1 MTTPLPTPLQAYAA
15 RSCPTMVQWDVL
27 GPAERAPTTEFQ
39 RLLRARGVAHEE
51 AIGAALMAAHPG
63 AVDAGAVGDR
73 VDRELTTVAAMEAG
87 AALIRRTRIPWDVE
101 GRRIG
106 EPDLLVRVGD
116 APVDGRWRYVPVEV
130 KLRRVLDESL
140 EEGEALPAGVQRLE
154 DLHVPAPEGC
164 VPADQGSGG
173 SGLADDLV
181 QLAHYHRL
189 LEARGRASVRAG
201 DGAALAG
208 IIGAEGVL
216 AWFRLDVER
225 LSVSEEIDPDRR
237 ESALDR
243 YDREFTHRVAVF
255 DAAVRHRED
264 PSLPLLEEPV
274 RVADFPECPWRDHGE
289 ALRVASGDVSV
300 LPRATRTTAWPAL
313 RAAGLGTLHA
323 LAAHDPAAGVPGLRD
338 AAVAT
343 LVDEARAL
351 VAPAFAH
358 RRRGL
363 TAVEV
368 PRADV
373 EVDVDMENPGPGD
386 GCGAYLWGAL
396 VTDRAGTGVVTPGYH
411 PAVVWDG
418 DTDAGGAAAFDAF
431 WTWLTD
437 LRRACDDAGASLRLY
452 CWHQQAEVGCLRD
465 GARLLLAAGGPDR
478 VLEVEA
484 LVASDH
490 WVDLKL
496 VWARQVVTGGGNG
509 LKRIATGLGFAW
521 RDEDPGGA
529 QSVVWWD
536 HAVDPRR
543 SEDERQRWRD
553 RILTYNHDDVLA
565 TLHVRDWLARAGP
578 PHGPPPVP
586 GPAPAGRG

>member
-1 MTTPLPTPLQAYAA
+1 MTTPIPTPLQAYAA
-15 RSCPTMVQWDVL
+15 RSCPTKVQWDAL
-27 GPAERAPTTEFQ
+27 GPAAPAPATEFQ
-39 RLLRARGVAHEE
+39 RLLRARGVAQEE
-51 AIGAALMAAHPG
+51 AVDAALVAAHPG

-73 VDRELTTVAAMEAG
+73 VDREHTTVATMEAG
-87 AALIRRTRIPWDVE
+87 APLILRTRLPWDVE
-101 GRRIG
+101 GRRTG

-116 APVDGRWRYVPVEV
+116 APVDGRWRYAPVEV
-130 KLRRVLDESL
+130 KLRRVLDEPL
-140 EEGEALPAGVQRLE
+140 EAGEPLPAGVQRLE
-154 DLHVPAPEGC
+154 GLHAPAPEGC
-164 VPADQGSGG
+164 VPAGEGPGG

-181 QLAHYHRL
+181 QLAHYHRM
-189 LEARGRASVRAG
+189 LEAQGRAWVRDA

-208 IIGAEGVL
+208 VIGAEGAV

-237 ESALDR
+237 ESPLDR
-243 YDREFTHRVAVF
+243 YDREFAHRLAVL
-255 DAAVRHRED
+255 DAAVRHRDD

-274 RVADFPECPWRDHGE
+274 RVADCPECPWRDHCA
-289 ALRVASGDVSV
+289 ALRVASRDVSV

-313 RAAGLGTLHA
+313 RAAGLATLPA

-363 TAVEV
+363 AAVEV

-396 VTDRAGTGVVTPGYH
+396 VTDRAGTGIVTPGYR
-411 PAVVWDG
+411 PAVVWDA

-437 LRRACDDAGASLRLY
+437 LRRACADAGASLRIY

-478 VLEVEA
+478 ALEVEA

-496 VWARQVVTGGGNG
+496 VWARQIVTGGGNG
-509 LKRIATGLGFAW
+509 LKRVASGLGFAW

-543 SEDERQRWRD
+543 SEAERQRWRD

-565 TLHVRDWLARAGP
+565 TLHVRDWLEREGP
-578 PHGPPPVP
+578 ALAPPPVP
-586 GPAPAGRG
+586 GPAGRG